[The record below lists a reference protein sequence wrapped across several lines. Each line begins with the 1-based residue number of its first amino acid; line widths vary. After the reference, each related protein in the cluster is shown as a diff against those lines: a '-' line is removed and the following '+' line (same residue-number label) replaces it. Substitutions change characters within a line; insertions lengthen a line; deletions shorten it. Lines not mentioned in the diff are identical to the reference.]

1 MSNLVVALKF
11 IETVLSTS
19 LFSPQAQHPSLQ
31 APESIQGFSA
41 ELLRDDLN
49 YLIAR
54 WFVEAI
60 CPQTGSD
67 NIQYP
72 YVYEA
77 VRNTLMQRFSNTSIS
92 ELHKATAGLSR
103 IICNHLSERLESRKN
118 ISVAEKF
125 TLLSISEKRCQICG
139 YSFADEAVEQFL
151 GGSLVEKIRHSFYD
165 FLKPTYRSPTDSQV
179 EIDHK
184 QPLSRGGAND
194 LDNLQLLCGFC
205 NRAKRDFTTVFDASV
220 SGVAL
225 CHPRLGNIRLSSWF
239 LVVRTLVGNH
249 CHFCG
254 RNASV
259 TELTVTPVTVSREIN
274 PVNIC
279 VTCYECDPIKQ
290 YRYVPVPNQ

>member
-1 MSNLVVALKF
+1 MSNLAVALKF

-77 VRNTLMQRFSNTSIS
+77 VKNTLTQRFSNTSIS

-118 ISVAEKF
+118 VSVAEKF

-151 GGSLVEKIRHSFYD
+151 GGSLVE
-165 FLKPTYRSPTDSQV
+165 
-179 EIDHK
+179 
-184 QPLSRGGAND
+184 
-194 LDNLQLLCGFC
+194 
-205 NRAKRDFTTVFDASV
+205 
-220 SGVAL
+220 
-225 CHPRLGNIRLSSWF
+225 
-239 LVVRTLVGNH
+239 
-249 CHFCG
+249 
-254 RNASV
+254 
-259 TELTVTPVTVSREIN
+259 
-274 PVNIC
+274 
-279 VTCYECDPIKQ
+279 
-290 YRYVPVPNQ
+290 